1 MANWNKKNVA
11 KELVMSLHTKYGTDL
26 LTSSILAR
34 RNIISGNDVQ
44 YFLEDDKRFLHCP
57 FLFDTMEDACDRI
70 LDAKEE
76 GEKVLIFGDRDVDG
90 ITSTTLLYQYLKS
103 IGIDV
108 QYRIPSGDDDFGLSI
123 EAIDDFAANYG
134 TLIITVDNGISC
146 KKEVE
151 HAADLGI
158 DVIVVDH
165 HEPNDDLFP
174 EIAIVVDPKVEDCG
188 YPFPHISGCA
198 VVYKLVTA
206 LRFAL
211 NPLYKQ
217 EICLL
222 NVHPIN
228 DAYVIEC
235 IKTEN
240 MIIKDR
246 LTETFIPGVMSLQ
259 QSKLV
264 NFLKG
269 QQIFVWDEAIQK
281 KMLGKIFGQ
290 NIEINMLDIRPEVA
304 TILPSLAD
312 CSLLRLKSFSKI
324 AKYQETPSSEIEAF
338 FNIFIT
344 FIQKKLSENINP
356 KIEEEELQLVTLAA
370 LADIMP
376 LQNENRIL
384 VRQGLASLN
393 KGKYRPGL
401 SELIQRQNMFGK
413 KISSQDLSWNIV
425 PLLNATG
432 RLGEPETALKLLIE
446 ENPQEREKIADR
458 IMALNTERK
467 RMGAEAQSVAESLV
481 KANLPRFNNKIA
493 FVISDKINRGVTGIV
508 AGRLATMYKIPAI
521 VIGQMDGE
529 LLRASLRSIPGVELQ
544 SLLEYCNNKIENGLF
559 EKFGGHAEAAGFSIK
574 AENLSILEKSLE
586 EYSSYLE
593 LPENE
598 ETEILIDAELPYEYL
613 TPDLLKLVDTFEPF
627 GQNNPTLKFL
637 AQNVKIISADVM
649 GKTEVQHLRLTID
662 CGKYKWP
669 AIYWKA
675 AERLNRD
682 FSIGDRVNILFEANR
697 NIFNGNEIPQMNI
710 VELEKS
716 QN

>member
-1 MANWNKKNVA
+1 MANWNKKSVE
-11 KELVMSLHTKYGTDL
+11 KELVVSLHTKYGTDL

-34 RNIISGNDVQ
+34 RNIISGNEIQ
-44 YFLEDDKRFLHCP
+44 YFFEDDKRFLHCP

-108 QYRIPSGDDDFGLSI
+108 QYKIPSGDDDFGLSI
-123 EAIDDFAANYG
+123 EAINDFAANYG
-134 TLIITVDNGISC
+134 TLIITVDNGICC
-146 KKEVE
+146 KKEVN

-165 HEPNDDLFP
+165 HEPNDELFP
-174 EIAIVVDPKVEDCG
+174 EIAIVVDPKIEECG
-188 YPFPHISGCA
+188 YPFQHISGCA
-198 VVYKLVTA
+198 VVYKLITA

-228 DAYVIEC
+228 DAFVIEAL
-235 IKTEN
+235 KVEN
-240 MIIKDR
+240 MIIKDK
-246 LTETFIPGVMSLQ
+246 LTETFVPGVMSLQ

-269 QQIFVWDEAIQK
+269 QQIFVWDESLQK
-281 KMLGKIFGQ
+281 KMLGKIFGP
-290 NIEINMLDIRPEVA
+290 NVEINMLDIRPEIATVIPAVA
-304 TILPSLAD
+304 EY
-312 CSLLRLKSFSKI
+312 SLLRLKSFSKI
-324 AKYQETPSSEIEAF
+324 AKYQDTPTSEIEAF

-344 FIQKKLSENINP
+344 FIQKKLSENKNQ
-356 KIEEEELQLVTLAA
+356 KIEEEELQLVALAA

-384 VRQGLASLN
+384 VRQGLASMN

-401 SELIQRQNMFGK
+401 YELIQKQNMLGK
-413 KISSQDLSWNIV
+413 KLSSTDLSWNII

-432 RLGEPETALKLLIE
+432 RLGEPETALQLLIE
-446 ENPQEREKIADR
+446 ENPQTREKIADR
-458 IMALNTERK
+458 IIALNIERK
-467 RMGAEAQSVAESLV
+467 KMGAEAQAVADSLV
-481 KANLPRFNNKIA
+481 RENLPRFNNKIA
-493 FVISDKINRGVTGIV
+493 YVQSEKINRGVTGIV
-508 AGRLATMYKIPAI
+508 AGKLSAMFKLPSI
-521 VIGQMDGE
+521 VIGQIDGD
-529 LLRASLRSIPGVELQ
+529 LLRASLRSVSGIDLQ
-544 SLLEYCNNKIENGLF
+544 GLLDYCNSKIETGLF
-559 EKFGGHAEAAGFSIK
+559 EKFGGHAEAAGFSIRK
-574 AENLSILEKSLE
+574 ENLPLLEKALE
-586 EYSSYLE
+586 EYSEYFE
-593 LPENE
+593 LPEN
-598 ETEILIDAELPYEYL
+598 TSSEIIIDAELPMDYM

-627 GQNNPTLKFL
+627 GQGNPNLKFL
-637 AQNVKIISADVM
+637 LQNAKIISADVM
-649 GKTEVQHLRLTID
+649 GKTEVQHLRLTFD
-662 CGKYKWP
+662 CGKFKWP

-682 FSIGDRVNILFEANR
+682 FYVGDKVNVVFEATR
-697 NIFNGNEIPQMNI
+697 NLYNGNETPQMNI
-710 VELEKS
+710 SELEKA
-716 QN
+716 

>member
-1 MANWNKKNVA
+1 MWNKKNVA
-11 KELVMSLHTKYGTDL
+11 KELVMSLHTKYGTDI
-26 LTSSILAR
+26 LTSSVFAR
-34 RNIISGNDVQ
+34 RNIINGKEIQ
-44 YFLEDDKRFLHCP
+44 YFLENDKRFLHCP

-108 QYRIPSGDDDFGLSI
+108 QYKIPSGDDDFGLSI
-123 EAIDDFAANYG
+123 DAIDNFAANYG
-134 TLIITVDNGISC
+134 SLIITVDNGITC
-146 KKEVE
+146 KKEIE

-174 EIAIVVDPKVEDCG
+174 ELAIVIDPKVEGCG

-198 VVYKLVTA
+198 VVYKLISA

-246 LTETFIPGVMSLQ
+246 ISETFIPGVIALQ
-259 QSKLV
+259 QTKLI

-269 QQIFVWDEAIQK
+269 QQIFVWDESLQK
-281 KMLGKIFGQ
+281 KMLGKIFGT
-290 NIEINMLDIRPEVA
+290 NIEINILDIRPEVA
-304 TILPSLAD
+304 TILPSIAD
-312 CSLLRLKSFSKI
+312 YSLLRLKSFSKI
-324 AKYQETPSSEIEAF
+324 AKYQDLPSSEIEAF

-344 FIQKKLSENINP
+344 FLQKKINEDKNP
-356 KIEEEELQLVTLAA
+356 RIEEEELQLVALAA

-384 VRQGLASLN
+384 VKQGLASMN
-393 KGKYRPGL
+393 KGKYRIGL
-401 SELIQRQNMFGK
+401 YELIQKQNMIGK
-413 KISSQDLSWNIV
+413 KISSTDLSWNIV

-446 ENPQEREKIADR
+446 ENPHEREKIADR
-458 IMALNTERK
+458 IIALNIERK
-467 RMGAEAQSVAESLV
+467 KMGTEAQNIADFQV
-481 KANLPRFNNKIA
+481 KQTLPRFNHKIA
-493 FVISDKINRGVTGIV
+493 YVVSDKINRGVTGIV
-508 AGRLATMYKIPAI
+508 AGKLTSTLKIPSL
-521 VIGQMDGE
+521 VIGQVDGN
-529 LLRASLRSIPGVELQ
+529 LLRASLRSIPGAELQ
-544 SLLEYCNNKIENGLF
+544 SLLDYCNNKMEGGLF
-559 EKFGGHAEAAGFSIK
+559 EKFGGHAEAAGFSIQK
-574 AENLSILEKSLE
+574 DRLPILENALE
-586 EYSSYLE
+586 EYSSYME
-593 LPENE
+593 LPGNENS
-598 ETEILIDAELPYEYL
+598 EIQIDAELPYDYL
-613 TPDLLKLVDTFEPF
+613 TPDVLKLVDIFEPF
-627 GQNNPTLKFL
+627 GQNNPSLKFF
-637 AQNVKIISADVM
+637 AQNVKIITADVM
-649 GKTEVQHLRLTID
+649 GRNEIQHLKLTID
-662 CGKYKWP
+662 CVKYKWP
-669 AIYWKA
+669 AIFWKA
-675 AERLNRD
+675 AEKLNRD
-682 FSIGDRVNILFEANR
+682 FSVGDRVNIVFEVTR
-697 NIFNGNEIPQMNI
+697 NLFNGNEIPQMNI
-710 VELEKS
+710 LEIEKITH
-716 QN
+716 

>member
-1 MANWNKKNVA
+1 MATWNKKNVA

-34 RNIISGNDVQ
+34 RNIINGNEVQ
-44 YFLEDDKRFLHCP
+44 YILEDDKRFLHCP

-108 QYRIPSGDDDFGLSI
+108 QYKIPSGDDDFGLSI
-123 EAIDDFAANYG
+123 EAINDFAANYG
-134 TLIITVDNGISC
+134 TLIITVDNGITC
-146 KKEVE
+146 KKEVN

-165 HEPNDDLFP
+165 HEPNEELFP
-174 EIAIVVDPKVEDCG
+174 ELAIVIDPKVEDCG

-198 VVYKLVTA
+198 VVYKLITA

-228 DAYVIEC
+228 DAYVVEC

-246 LTETFIPGVMSLQ
+246 LSETFVPGIISLQ
-259 QSKLV
+259 QTKLI

-269 QQIFVWDEAIQK
+269 QQIFVWDENLQK
-281 KMLGKIFGQ
+281 KMLQKIFGQ
-290 NIEINMLDIRPEVA
+290 NIEINMLDVRPEIA
-304 TILPSLAD
+304 TIIPSMAD
-312 CSLLRLKSFSKI
+312 LSLLRLKSFSKI
-324 AKYQETPSSEIEAF
+324 AKYQDTPSSEIEAF

-344 FIQKKLSENINP
+344 FIQKKISENKNP
-356 KIEEEELQLVTLAA
+356 KIEEEELQLVALAA

-384 VRQGLASLN
+384 VRKGLESMN
-393 KGKYRPGL
+393 KGRYRPGIF
-401 SELIQRQNMFGK
+401 ELIQKQNMIGK
-413 KISSQDLSWNIV
+413 KISSTDLSWNIV

-446 ENPQEREKIADR
+446 ENPQNREKIADR
-458 IMALNTERK
+458 IIALNVERK
-467 RMGAEAQSVAESLV
+467 KLGAEAQTEAESLV
-481 KANLPRFNNKIA
+481 RENLSRFNNKLA
-493 FVISDKINRGVTGIV
+493 YVNSEKINRGVTGIV
-508 AGRLATMYKIPAI
+508 AGKLSSMLKIPAI
-521 VIGQMDGE
+521 VIGQVDGN

-544 SLLEYCNNKIENGLF
+544 GLLEYCNGKMEDGLF
-559 EKFGGHAEAAGFSIK
+559 EKYGGHSEAAGFSITK
-574 AENLSILEKSLE
+574 DRLPILEQSLE
-586 EYSSYLE
+586 EYSNYIE
-593 LPENE
+593 LPENKDS
-598 ETEILIDAELPYEYL
+598 EISIDAELPYDYL
-613 TPDLLKLVDTFEPF
+613 TPNLLNLIDTFEPF
-627 GQNNPTLKFL
+627 GQENPSLKFL

-649 GKTEVQHLRLTID
+649 GKTEIQHLRLTID
-662 CGKYKWP
+662 CGKFKWP

-682 FSIGDRVNILFEANR
+682 FSVGDKINVVFEATR
-697 NIFNGNEIPQMNI
+697 NLFNGNETPQMNI
-710 VELEKS
+710 IDIQKV
-716 QN
+716 

>member
-1 MANWNKKNVA
+1 MATWNKKDVA

-34 RNIISGNDVQ
+34 RNIISGTEVQ

-57 FLFDTMEDACDRI
+57 FLFDSMEDACDRI

-108 QYRIPSGDDDFGLSI
+108 QYKIPSGDDDFGLSI
-123 EAIDDFAANYG
+123 EAIDNFAANYG
-134 TLIITVDNGISC
+134 TLIITVDNGIFC

-165 HEPNDDLFP
+165 HEPNDENYP
-174 EIAIVVDPKVEDCG
+174 ELAIVIDPKVEGCG

-198 VVYKLVTA
+198 VVYKLITA

-246 LTETFIPGVMSLQ
+246 ISETFVPGTMALQ

-269 QQIFVWDEAIQK
+269 QQIFVWDETLQK

-290 NIEINMLDIRPEVA
+290 NVEINMLDVRPEIA
-304 TILPSLAD
+304 TIIPSVAEL
-312 CSLLRLKSFSKI
+312 SLLRLKSFSKI
-324 AKYQETPSSEIEAF
+324 AKYQENPASEIEAF

-344 FIQKKLSENINP
+344 FVQKKISENKNIKN
-356 KIEEEELQLVTLAA
+356 EEGELQLVALAA

-384 VRQGLASLN
+384 VRKGLESLN
-393 KGKYRPGL
+393 KGNYRPGL
-401 SELIQRQNMFGK
+401 YELIQKQNMLGK
-413 KISSQDLSWNIV
+413 KISSTDLSWNIV

-432 RLGEPETALKLLIE
+432 RLGEPETALKLLVE
-446 ENPQEREKIADR
+446 ENPIEREKIADR
-458 IMALNTERK
+458 IIALNNERK
-467 RMGAEAQSVAESLV
+467 RMGTEAQYEADSIVR
-481 KANLPRFNNKIA
+481 ANLPRFNNKIA
-493 FVISDKINRGVTGIV
+493 YVISEKIPRGVTGIV
-508 AGRLATMYKIPAI
+508 AGKLANMLKIPSI
-521 VIGQMDGE
+521 VIGKMDSDT
-529 LLRASLRSIPGVELQ
+529 LRASIRSISGFPLQ
-544 SLLEYCNNKIENGLF
+544 PLLNYCNRNEEKGLF
-559 EKFGGHAEAAGFSIK
+559 EKFGGHEEAAGFSIK
-574 AENLSILEKSLE
+574 PENLPILEKRLE
-586 EYSSYLE
+586 EYSTYME
-593 LPENE
+593 LPEN
-598 ETEILIDAELPYEYL
+598 TNSEILIDAELPFDFLNPE
-613 TPDLLKLVDTFEPF
+613 LLKIVDCFEPF
-627 GQNNPTLKFL
+627 GQGNPNLKFL
-637 AQNVKIISADVM
+637 AKNVKIIFADVM
-649 GKTEVQHLRLTID
+649 GKSEVQHLRLTID

-675 AERLNRD
+675 AQRLNRD
-682 FSIGDRVNILFEANR
+682 FSVGDRVNIVFEASR
-697 NIFNGNEIPQMNI
+697 NLYNGNETPQMNI
-710 VELEKS
+710 IELEKV
-716 QN
+716 